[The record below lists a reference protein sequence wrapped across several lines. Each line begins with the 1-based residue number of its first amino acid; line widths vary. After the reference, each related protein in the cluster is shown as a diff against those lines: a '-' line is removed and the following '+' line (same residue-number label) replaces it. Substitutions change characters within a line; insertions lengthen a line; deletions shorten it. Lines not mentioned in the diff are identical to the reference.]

1 MTEEQKEQLE
11 RTAEEMYQIIK
22 PIIDKFFEIARAIV
36 SAVTEFFEY
45 IKEIATIK
53 VSVRTKKIKKG
64 KKYIHSYKK
73 YELWRLLR

>member
-11 RTAEEMYQIIK
+11 RIAEEMYKVIK
-22 PIIDKFFEIARAIV
+22 PIIDRFFEIAKEIA
-36 SAVTEFFEY
+36 SAATDFFEY
-45 IKEIATIK
+45 IKEIVTIK
-53 VSVRTKKIKKG
+53 VSVRTNKVKKG